1 MKIRTLLV
9 EDDLSLATTLVT
21 YLGLEDIECDH
32 AANGRAGLE
41 LAQRDSYHAI
51 LLDIGLPRMDGLE
64 VCEALRARGIDIP
77 ILMLTARDTLQ
88 DKLAGFDAG
97 TDDYLVK
104 PFQMKELT
112 ARIRALANRRSA
124 KARTLSLAD
133 LELNLSTR
141 TATRS
146 GRRLDL
152 TPTGWTI
159 LETLLRN
166 TPNVV
171 SRDELEQAVWDG
183 AELPDTDALK
193 VHLYRLRRQVDRP
206 FPKPLIRTVA
216 NFGVA
221 IRMPDE

>member
-1 MKIRTLLV
+1 MRIRTLLV
-9 EDDLSLATTLVT
+9 EDDLSLATTVVT

-41 LAQRDSYHAI
+41 LALRDSYHAI

-64 VCEALRARGIDIP
+64 VCEALRGRGIDIP
-77 ILMLTARDTLQ
+77 ILMLTARDTLE

-97 TDDYLVK
+97 TDDYLIK
-104 PFQMKELT
+104 PFQVKELA

-124 KARTLSLAD
+124 RARTLSLGD

-141 TATRS
+141 TATRA

-152 TPTGWTI
+152 SPSGWKI

-166 TPNVV
+166 TPDVV
-171 SRDELEQAVWDG
+171 SRDDLAQAVWDG
-183 AELPDTDALK
+183 EELPDTDALK
-193 VHLYRLRRQVDRP
+193 VHLYRLRQRVDRP
-206 FPKPLIRTVA
+206 FPKALIRTVA

-221 IRMPDE
+221 IRVPDE

>member
-1 MKIRTLLV
+1 MKIRTLLI
-9 EDDLSLATTLVT
+9 EDDLSLVATMVA

-32 AANGRAGLE
+32 AANGKAGLE
-41 LAQRDSYHAI
+41 LALRDSYHAI
-51 LLDIGLPRMDGLE
+51 LLDIRLPRMDGLE
-64 VCEALRARGIDIP
+64 VCEALRKRGIDIP
-77 ILMLTARDTLQ
+77 ILMLTARDTLE

-112 ARIRALANRRSA
+112 ARVRALAQRRSA
-124 KARTLSLAD
+124 KARKLSLDD

-141 TATRS
+141 TATRA

-152 TPTGWTI
+152 TPTEWRI

-166 TPNVV
+166 TPDVV
-171 SRDELEQAVWDG
+171 SRHNLELAIWDG
-183 AELPDTDALK
+183 EDLPDTDALK
-193 VHLYRLRRQVDRP
+193 VHLYRLRQRVDKP
-206 FPKPLIRTVA
+206 FPKALIRTVA

-221 IRMPDE
+221 IRVPDE

>member
-9 EDDLSLATTLVT
+9 EDDLSLATTVVT

-32 AANGRAGLE
+32 AANGKAGLE
-41 LAQRDSYHAI
+41 LALRGSYHAI
-51 LLDIGLPRMDGLE
+51 LLDIKLPRMDGLR
-64 VCEALRARGIDIP
+64 VCEALRRRGVDIP
-77 ILMLTARDTLQ
+77 ILMLTARDTLE
-88 DKLAGFDAG
+88 DKLSGFDAG

-124 KARTLSLAD
+124 RARTLGLGD

-141 TATRS
+141 TATRA

-166 TPNVV
+166 TPDVV
-171 SRDELEQAVWDG
+171 SRDDLEQAIWDG
-183 AELPDTDALK
+183 DELPDTDALK
-193 VHLYRLRRQVDRP
+193 VHLYRLRQQVDKP
-206 FPKPLIRTVA
+206 FPKALIRTVV

-221 IRMPDE
+221 IRVPDE